1 MAQHLVQ
8 VFVDLKEKEI
18 LRIVQQRLD
27 AGEDPF
33 AIMSD
38 ARNALT
44 IIGDRFSAGEYFISE
59 LVYSGVIMTRISEL
73 VKPVLS
79 KAPDFERRGKVVIGT
94 VAGDIHDIGKN
105 IVIFMLDS
113 HGFEVHDL
121 GVDVPIERFVEAVRE
136 VKPQVVG
143 LSGFLTLT
151 YDVMKETIEA
161 IKEAGLRDQVRIMIG
176 GGQMDDRIK
185 DYVGADAYG
194 PDAMAA
200 VSLAKGWVGGK

>member
-176 GGQMDDRIK
+176 GGQMDDRVK

>member
-151 YDVMKETIEA
+151 YDVMKETIQA

>member
-1 MAQHLVQ
+1 MAEDLVQ

-94 VAGDIHDIGKN
+94 VAGDIHDIGKD
-105 IVIFMLDS
+105 IVVFMLDS

-161 IKEAGLRDQVRIMIG
+161 MKEAGLRDQVRIMIG
-176 GGQMDDRIK
+176 GGQMDDRVK